1 MFLLLLFALNK
12 KNLKMTWH
20 SKKLKTFQLYLY
32 SIFFLNF
39 FSFEKINSWL
49 WRKKAIGLIYYLACV
64 VVDIW
69 SFLCE
74 YDTILRW
81 GKNFQ
86 RKTIG
91 LLGIYCTC
99 LVWNEPRVV
108 IYHWA
113 YVEKGKM

>member
-1 MFLLLLFALNK
+1 MAFK
-12 KNLKMTWH
+12 ET
-20 SKKLKTFQLYLY
+20 KTFQLYLY
-32 SIFFLNF
+32 SIFFSEL

-49 WRKKAIGLIYYLACV
+49 WREKKQLA
-64 VVDIW
+64 
-69 SFLCE
+69 SFIILHVLLLTFGVF
-74 YDTILRW
+74 YANTIRTILRW